1 MWICIVLY
9 KYQVLVK
16 FIILVQSTHLAE
28 VVSSVQSNIFLYGGK
43 TLNQLKEDKIGQCR
57 KKKNVNLLV
66 LKVFFIS
73 LKSSH
78 TFKVK
83 RFILYLYQPE
93 MRDIFLFILALI

>member
-16 FIILVQSTHLAE
+16 FIIPVQSTHLAK
-28 VVSSVQSNIFLYGGK
+28 VVASVQLNIFLYGGK

-66 LKVFFIS
+66 LKVF
-73 LKSSH
+73 
-78 TFKVK
+78 
-83 RFILYLYQPE
+83 LYL
-93 MRDIFLFILALI
+93 

>member
-16 FIILVQSTHLAE
+16 FIIPLQSTHLAE
-28 VVSSVQSNIFLYGGK
+28 VVASVQLNIFLYGGK
-43 TLNQLKEDKIGQCR
+43 TLNQLKKDKIGQCR
-57 KKKNVNLLV
+57 KKKNVNLMV
-66 LKVFFIS
+66 LKFFFIS
-73 LKSSH
+73 LKSSY

-83 RFILYLYQPE
+83 RFILYLYKPK